1 MYKRNGLGDNEP
13 LSMLEKIVVDHTF
26 GILIGLFIIVV
37 IGILIYGLTESFI
50 FNKTQ
55 KIVITIIA
63 IVILG
68 GFGSYATYLHHQ
80 VNNYHNFEDKLKK
93 N

>member
-1 MYKRNGLGDNEP
+1 MYKRNGYGDNEP

-50 FNKTQ
+50 FNKMQ

-68 GFGSYATYLHHQ
+68 GFGSYAIYLHHQ
-80 VNNYHNFEDKLKK
+80 VNNYHKFEDKLKK